1 MVPPENDTFE
11 TSTSDEN
18 FTIRLDFMETT
29 ARWLLLLLV
38 MRRVVLPVLVIV
50 QELLRISPDNEWP
63 VDKLE

>member
-1 MVPPENDTFE
+1 
-11 TSTSDEN
+11 
-18 FTIRLDFMETT
+18 
-29 ARWLLLLLV
+29 V